1 MEIAISSVALF
12 FSSFGIIFLGEL
24 PDKTLVSSILLARTF
39 SRRLVFFAASSAL
52 FVQSAIAATVGSLL
66 AHLPTKLISN
76 LSSVVFIALGLFMI
90 FRAIRG
96 EEEEES
102 TIASI
107 RKRFAGLRPFWLVF
121 VIVFVAEIGDITQVV
136 TLNLVAHYH
145 RALLVGLAG
154 ALGMTTAVFV
164 AMVASKLTDRIDE
177 KYIELAAAVILI
189 VLGIV
194 TLIGNFK

>member
-1 MEIAISSVALF
+1 
-12 FSSFGIIFLGEL
+12 
-24 PDKTLVSSILLARTF
+24 
-39 SRRLVFFAASSAL
+39 
-52 FVQSAIAATVGSLL
+52 
-66 AHLPTKLISN
+66 
-76 LSSVVFIALGLFMI
+76 MI

-107 RKRFAGLRPFWLVF
+107 RKRFAGLRPFWLIF

-194 TLIGNFK
+194 TLIGNYK